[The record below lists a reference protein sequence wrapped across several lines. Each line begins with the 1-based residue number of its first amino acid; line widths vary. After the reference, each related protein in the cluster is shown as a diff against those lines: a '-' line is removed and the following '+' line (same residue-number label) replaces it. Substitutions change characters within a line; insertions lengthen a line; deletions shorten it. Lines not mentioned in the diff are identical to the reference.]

1 MKKRFWKGLIA
12 ICMILVMQGVAFAD
26 QTYTIKNYDVK
37 VDVEE
42 DNTYAIRETIHVY
55 FTQARHG
62 IYRNIPLRQY
72 GYTHKI
78 AGVRVY
84 DPATGISYP
93 YEMSHTGSELTL
105 RIGDPDAYVAGDQT
119 YRIEYVY
126 DGGDD
131 RINAYDEFYFNL
143 VGTEWDTRIDQTS
156 FTVTMPKDFDATKA
170 NVTTGA
176 LGSTGSENAQWNV
189 EGKVIRGMVSGLNPY
204 QGVTLA
210 IELPQGYYEDVSQP
224 VNLLWIFMLYGFLIL
239 VLVGVLVL
247 RSRNYNSSRIVPVL
261 SFYPPDELNPAELAY
276 VYGEEQLGNE
286 SIASLVVYWASK
298 GYLRIVEEE
307 KPRLFG
313 NKEEIYFEQL
323 ADASQVP
330 AGYERSLFLDLFA
343 YGLGGIVHVDDLKNK
358 FYEDLNV
365 SRELIRDRYR
375 DDREVLENKTQY
387 GVFGLGFLVFA
398 VSALL
403 LAPFTQVLLGLSFWG
418 AMIPTAIALLI
429 LWLIPYAIAARRS
442 GKRVKR
448 GAAIFRMVFLVFLFG
463 QMGFVFRFLFQGF
476 DWKNM
481 TFSALFIYPLIAMIL
496 YILLMFALGKVKRYT
511 PFAQDLLNRT
521 YGFKNFLETA
531 KLDRL
536 HMLFDENPSY
546 FYDMLPYAMIF
557 GITEIWDD
565 YMTMMALDGPD
576 WYVSN
581 RPFHAYY
588 MMNTVSHSFAQMSAA
603 PQSSSSGG
611 GSVGGGGGGGGGGAW

>member
-1 MKKRFWKGLIA
+1 MKKWFWKGLIA
-12 ICMILVMQGVAFAD
+12 ICMILVMQAAAFAD

-78 AGVRVY
+78 SGVRVY
-84 DPATGISYP
+84 DPSTGRSYP

-119 YRIEYVY
+119 YRIEYFY

-131 RINAYDEFYFNL
+131 RIRAYDEFYFNL
-143 VGTEWDTRIDQTS
+143 VGTEWDTSIDQMS
-156 FTVTMPKDFDATKA
+156 FTVTMPKDFDAVKA
-170 NVTTGA
+170 NLTAGG
-176 LGSTGSENAQWNV
+176 LGSTGSQNAQWHV
-189 EGKVIRGMVSGLNPY
+189 EGRVIQGMVAGLKPY

-210 IELPQGYYEDVSQP
+210 IELPQGYYEGVSQP
-224 VNLLWIFMLYGFLIL
+224 INWLWIFLLYGFLIL
-239 VLVGVLVL
+239 VGIGVFVL
-247 RSRNYNSSRIVPVL
+247 RSRNFNSSRIVPVL

-276 VYGEEQLGNE
+276 VYGEEQLGNK
-286 SIASLVVYWASK
+286 SIASLIVYWASK

-307 KPRLFG
+307 KPGLFG

-323 ADASQVP
+323 ADAAQVP

-343 YGLGGIVHVDDLKNK
+343 YGLGGVVHVDDLKNK

-375 DDREVLENKTQY
+375 DDREILENKTQY
-387 GVFGLGFLVFA
+387 GVLGLGFLVFV

-403 LAPFTQVLLGLSFWG
+403 LAPFTQVLLGLPFWG
-418 AMIPTAIALLI
+418 AMIPTAIGLLI

-476 DWKNM
+476 DLKNM
-481 TFSALFIYPLIAMIL
+481 TFSTLFIYPLIAIIL
-496 YILLMFALGKVKRYT
+496 YVLVMFVLGKVKRYT

-521 YGFKNFLETA
+521 HGFKNFLETA

-557 GITEIWDD
+557 GITQIWDD
-565 YMTMMALDGPD
+565 YMTMMALEGPD

-581 RPFHAYY
+581 RPFHAHY
-588 MMNTVSHSFAQMSAA
+588 MMSTVNHSFTQMSAA